1 MNEEKQ
7 IEKITK
13 EIEIIRKKIKN
24 LFSGFLMPMDKIE
37 IEFLLDEQETKINML
52 IDIVN
57 NLIKKGESND

>member
-1 MNEEKQ
+1 
-7 IEKITK
+7 
-13 EIEIIRKKIKN
+13 
-24 LFSGFLMPMDKIE
+24 MDKIE